1 MPLLY
6 GLIIGAVSILI
17 TLSVLLVRITYSAL
31 RAVALTSLEH
41 WIRMTQNTGTTTNAP
56 TSRFLIEDLKY
67 MALLPIN
74 MSSLKPEE
82 AAVVISERARI
93 EERRGAGEREILAD
107 LLRHP
112 PFDFESVLSTAQALL
127 REPEVQ
133 PRAPVCRPRS

>member
-1 MPLLY
+1 M
-6 GLIIGAVSILI
+6 A
-17 TLSVLLVRITYSAL
+17 
-31 RAVALTSLEH
+31 
-41 WIRMTQNTGTTTNAP
+41 QNTGTTTNSP

-133 PRAPVCRPRS
+133 PRAPVCRPRRSPGFLVDEIDELELGD

>member
-1 MPLLY
+1 M
-6 GLIIGAVSILI
+6 A
-17 TLSVLLVRITYSAL
+17 
-31 RAVALTSLEH
+31 
-41 WIRMTQNTGTTTNAP
+41 QNTGTTTNAP

-93 EERRGAGEREILAD
+93 EEQRGAGEREMLAD

-133 PRAPVCRPRS
+133 LRAPVCRPRS